1 MSLVHDWNFIVFF
14 RQKFVRKH
22 KILDKKTYG
31 SGYGY
36 PTEIQMTSKDF
47 IDEINE
53 DYLLWINEIMEWRKA
68 FYWIH
73 ENSKP

>member
-1 MSLVHDWNFIVFF
+1 MPLVHDWNFIVFF

-47 IDEINE
+47 IDEI
-53 DYLLWINEIMEWRKA
+53 DIPPKTI
-68 FYWIH
+68 FY
-73 ENSKP
+73 ESTR